1 MPMNQ
6 LMDVF
11 YFSRLAARVF
21 TADPDG
27 WLIKGGQ
34 ALLVRYAG
42 AARLSRDIDLQCAS
56 PETTVEEAAARLIA
70 AAQRDLGDHLRF
82 APTRFTP
89 HVEEARGGA
98 QRFDVYLGPR
108 KATHVK
114 VDLVVG
120 RTLSGPAE
128 RRSLA
133 PAVDIAWP
141 VDWPTARLYPTVDHV
156 ADKLC
161 AMYEKHPGGASSN
174 RYRDLADLLLISQ
187 QETLDGAEAHQAL
200 HREAARRVGTGIHVE
215 LPATFEVPDA
225 TWRRNYP
232 RRLPWSSGFRAAA
245 PWTRPSLRPMP
256 SPRRY
261 WTPGLPQ
268 ARGTPSSP
276 PGAIEG
282 TGPVDRAAGTRGSHW
297 SRRGI
302 SRTPADRFDFQ
313 LDCCDQLHHWTP
325 PTSAAPNSSPPSS
338 PSASVRG
345 GRTSAQG
352 LRSRGGSS
360 CSTASSRMLERSARM
375 FSSVFGDINFS
386 SWTAAPRTSPHR
398 GSATPRPWPC

>member
-1 MPMNQ
+1 MAAQSYATPAAFNAALKAAAQKTAKANGMPVSQ

-56 PETTVEEAAARLIA
+56 PETTAEEAATRLVA
-70 AAQRDLGDHLRF
+70 AAQHDLGDHLRF

-98 QRFDVYLGPR
+98 QRFDVFLGPR
-108 KATHVK
+108 KVTHVK

-120 RTLSGPAE
+120 RTLSGAVE
-128 RRSLA
+128 QRSLA

-161 AMYEKHPGGASSN
+161 AMYEKHPGGAPSN

-187 QETLDGAEAHQAL
+187 QETLNGAEAHLAL
-200 HREAARRVGTGIHVE
+200 HREGARRASIGIRIE
-215 LPATFEVPDA
+215 LPAAFEVPDA
-225 TWRRNYP
+225 SWRGNYP
-232 RRLPWSSGFRAAA
+232 QQAALVNGLQGCRTLDEA
-245 PWTRPSLRPMP
+245 LTAADTFA
-256 SPRRY
+256 
-261 WTPGLPQ
+261 TPLL
-268 ARGTPSSP
+268 ADTPP
-276 PGAIEG
+276 
-282 TGPVDRAAGTRGSHW
+282 AGTWH
-297 SRRGI
+297 
-302 SRTPADRFDFQ
+302 PQ
-313 LDCCDQLHHWTP
+313 H
-325 PTSAAPNSSPPSS
+325 
-338 PSASVRG
+338 
-345 GRTSAQG
+345 
-352 LRSRGGSS
+352 
-360 CSTASSRMLERSARM
+360 TAW
-375 FSSVFGDINFS
+375 G
-386 SWTAAPRTSPHR
+386 H
-398 GSATPRPWPC
+398 